1 LVWKLDDAE
10 RLARWKTFRKSLDDL
25 DLDEAIGRVAEFW
38 QSAPFSPYYL
48 DPDNTSNWPDP
59 WTLLLENYYCD
70 VAKALG
76 MLYTIKLTVHD
87 PDIELRV
94 YYDER
99 NRVNYNLVWI
109 SEGKYV
115 LNMTDG
121 VVLNRQHIPNTFKL
135 KSNYLGSE
143 LIKQ

>member
-1 LVWKLDDAE
+1 MVWKLDDSE

-25 DLDEAIGRVAEFW
+25 GLSEAIDSVADFW
-38 QSAPFSPYYL
+38 QTAPFSPYYL
-48 DPDNTSNWPDP
+48 DPNDANNWPDP

-76 MLYTIKLTVHD
+76 MLYTIKLTAHD
-87 PDIELRV
+87 PDVELRV

-99 NRVNYNLVWI
+99 HRVNYNLVWI
-109 SEGKYV
+109 NEGKYV

-121 VVLNRQHIPNTFKL
+121 VVLNRQHIPDTFKL
-135 KSNYLGSE
+135 KSRYLGSE